1 MQQYTVI
8 TGIDLQHLEK
18 EVNLRLSRG
27 WEVAGSLVIFT
38 NSGVTTFAQPLT
50 YKAK

>member
-8 TGIDLQHLEK
+8 TSNNLQDLEK

-27 WEVAGSLVIFT
+27 WEVAGSLVVFT
-38 NSGVTTFAQPLT
+38 NSGVTTFAQSLT
-50 YKAK
+50 YRAK